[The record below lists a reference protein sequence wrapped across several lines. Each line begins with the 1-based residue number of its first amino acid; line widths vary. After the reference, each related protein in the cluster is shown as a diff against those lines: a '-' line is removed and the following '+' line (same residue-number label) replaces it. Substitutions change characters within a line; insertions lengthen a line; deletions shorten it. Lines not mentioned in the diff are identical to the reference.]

1 VYEIMESDK
10 MLNRFELDDI
20 IKTALKED
28 IALGDITTDSLIDPS
43 STSSAVY
50 IAKDDG
56 IIAGLFVAER
66 VFKIID
72 EDIEFVK
79 KVNDGERVKKGDI
92 IAQIKGSTS
101 ALLKAERT
109 SLNYLQHL
117 SGIATKTGMFVEKL
131 KGLKT
136 KVVDTRKTTP
146 GLRALEKYAVKMGGG
161 TNHRFCLSDGVLI
174 KDNHIKAAGGVKKAI
189 EKVRA
194 NIPHTIKIE
203 VETETIE
210 QVKEALDAKADII
223 MLDNMSLDQMK
234 EAVVLID
241 GKATVEASGNV
252 NLNSIREI
260 AETGVDIISVG
271 ELTHTVKA
279 FDISMRFV

>member
-10 MLNRFELDDI
+10 MLNRFELEDI